1 MIKIV
6 VSVAICML
14 ALIADAGPAR
24 AQVGVSVYVT
34 NETAAKVRAVFQS
47 TDFGDTGTEC
57 LAESSSGTS
66 NCKAS
71 KTYDKPPKNI
81 KNLLCISSKVR
92 WEPTDQCKK
101 LLAQVSGC
109 KRNDI
114 WTSLCKAGFGTNI
127 VPQCIYRT
135 GSDWF
140 SSWSWKVL
148 PVEKNN
154 DRVTIDCWAENYSV
168 LKK

>member
-1 MIKIV
+1 MLKAIV
-6 VSVAICML
+6 SAALCVL
-14 ALIADAGPAR
+14 ALIAGADQAS
-24 AQVGVSVYVT
+24 AQVGVAVRVDNQTS
-34 NETAAKVRAVFQS
+34 AKVRGVFQS

-57 LAESSSGTS
+57 LAASSSGPS
-66 NCKAS
+66 SCEAS
-71 KTYDKPPKNI
+71 KTYNNPPKNI

-92 WEPTDQCKK
+92 WEPTSECKAR
-101 LLAQVSGC
+101 LAQVSGC

-140 SSWSWKVL
+140 SSWNWRVL
-148 PVEKNN
+148 PVEKSS
-154 DRVTIDCWAENYSV
+154 DRVIIDCWVENYSV